1 MSQSYTAKLYPEPVI
16 KYGFF
21 HFQILKYVFNIDP
34 DLDLIFKRALQ
45 DLNKLVINKLP
56 NCISLYITF
65 FISGSSTSL
74 KYT

>member
-1 MSQSYTAKLYPEPVI
+1 MSQSYIAKLYPEPLI
-16 KYGFF
+16 KYGI
-21 HFQILKYVFNIDP
+21 FQILKYVFNIDP